1 LRRRSNDSRDR
12 RRRTRGLHG
21 LSWRRLCRLCYRRN
35 LSEARTGGGKQQ
47 NRSMH
52 GINGGRCYQM
62 RDSGSICFGFAVE
75 KSQRRTGHR
84 ARSDIKNAM
93 LRNTPFPRSMRNFL
107 LILALVLSGFA
118 GTTFADDFKSITFTS
133 PQMIRVHGDQFM
145 VIRNFTQEVAG
156 SSRGVVMVAKPPTS
170 SMPVS
175 VLAAAIVDP
184 MNTPQG
190 TLEVIN
196 SVVIAGPAE
205 VTFTCGASGGNCFI
219 SYKKDDN

>member
-1 LRRRSNDSRDR
+1 
-12 RRRTRGLHG
+12 
-21 LSWRRLCRLCYRRN
+21 
-35 LSEARTGGGKQQ
+35 
-47 NRSMH
+47 
-52 GINGGRCYQM
+52 M
-62 RDSGSICFGFAVE
+62 RDSGSICFGFAAE
-75 KSQRRTGHR
+75 NSQRRTGHR
-84 ARSDIKNAM
+84 TRSDIKNAM
-93 LRNTPFPRSMRNFL
+93 LRNTPFPRSMKNFL
-107 LILALVLSGFA
+107 RILALALSGFA
-118 GTTFADDFKSITFTS
+118 GTTFADDFKSITFDAITPPNS
-133 PQMIRVHGDQFM
+133 IRVHADQFM

-156 SSRGVVMVAKPPTS
+156 SSRGVVMVAKPPSS